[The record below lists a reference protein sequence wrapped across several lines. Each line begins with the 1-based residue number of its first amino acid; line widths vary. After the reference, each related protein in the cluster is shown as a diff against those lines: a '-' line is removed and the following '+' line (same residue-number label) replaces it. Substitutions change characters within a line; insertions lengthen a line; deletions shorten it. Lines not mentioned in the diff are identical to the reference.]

1 MKKKDCSCQLQM
13 AFMKPKSMPTSTR
26 KGPAT
31 QAWMVQWRLFRDM
44 VATF

>member
-1 MKKKDCSCQLQM
+1 MKKDCSSRLQM
-13 AFMKPKSMPTSTR
+13 AFTEPKSTLISTR

-31 QAWMVQWRLFRDM
+31 QVWMVQWRLFRDM

>member
-1 MKKKDCSCQLQM
+1 MKRKSTPKIKDRRPDVFL
-13 AFMKPKSMPTSTR
+13 AKPTS
-26 KGPAT
+26 KKISPAA